1 MEFVLLLA
9 FAIVVGV
16 IYLLIQFWWVFL
28 ILLLL
33 AVLAGMLYFW
43 ASKRMLN
50 RLKEEVIRTELI
62 NSEPIVERIAEKT
75 GYSIGYGRYLSS
87 RDYYKYKNVITGH
100 KVVFRCYYSNGER
113 KVRTCKKDS
122 AEYNVLISK
131 VDTINLDNVGNG

>member
-16 IYLLIQFWWVFL
+16 IYLLVQFWWVFL

-43 ASKRMLN
+43 ASRRMLN
-50 RLKEEVIRTELI
+50 RLKEEVIRAELI

-87 RDYYKYKNVITGH
+87 REYFRYRDVVTGH
-100 KVVFRCYYSNGER
+100 KVKFACYYRNGEHN
-113 KVRTCKKDS
+113 VRTCKKGS
-122 AEYNVLISK
+122 QEYNILISK
-131 VDTINLDNVGNG
+131 TAAINFDNVGNE